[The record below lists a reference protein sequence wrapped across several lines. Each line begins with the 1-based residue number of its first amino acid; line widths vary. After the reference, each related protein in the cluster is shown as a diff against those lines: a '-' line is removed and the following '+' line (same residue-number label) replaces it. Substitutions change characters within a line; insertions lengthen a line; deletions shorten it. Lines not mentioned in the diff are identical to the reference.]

1 MGVPTPKQADPLG
14 DNVQLDEAV
23 LAKLPPNSKVLSV
36 GSGGPSLWV
45 KTVKIVVQLEDGSTT
60 EFFKKVRRTSDF
72 LIFPTE
78 GLRAQC

>member
-1 MGVPTPKQADPLG
+1 MEETRPSAITYLTSYLCP
-14 DNVQLDEAV
+14 E
-23 LAKLPPNSKVLSV
+23 LPPNSKVLSV